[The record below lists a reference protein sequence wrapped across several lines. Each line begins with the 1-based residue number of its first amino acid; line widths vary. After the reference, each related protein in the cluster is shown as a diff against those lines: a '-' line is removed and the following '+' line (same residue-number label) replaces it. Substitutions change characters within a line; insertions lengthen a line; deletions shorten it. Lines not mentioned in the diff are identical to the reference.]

1 MNRSELIAATAAR
14 CGTSA
19 SSTDQIV
26 GALQAVITEAL
37 VKGEKV
43 SIPGFLTLDV
53 AERSARTGRNP
64 RTGEPLEIPA
74 RKVVR
79 VTAGQ
84 SLKRAV
90 GGK

>member
-1 MNRSELIAATAAR
+1 MNRSELIAATATR
-14 CGTSA
+14 CGTSVA
-19 SSTDQIV
+19 STDQIV
-26 GALQAVITEAL
+26 GCLQAIITEAL
-37 VKGEKV
+37 VNDEKV
-43 SIPGFLTLDV
+43 TIPGFLTLDV

-64 RTGEPLEIPA
+64 RTGEPLDIPA

-90 GGK
+90 AGK